1 MFFPVAQWDKG
12 RKTCTSLKI
21 DWQLYPPFKNAAVC
35 FQKLWK
41 LRVKPCSYQTIAR
54 HPRSLAIFITPS
66 PCSLFP
72 NLCFS
77 AFTSSLSLSLPLFF
91 SLFLRLSR
99 CPPICQ
105 PVLVHPLLSA
115 FVNVFCPYKERA
127 QADCTNRMSLAGVL
141 QGQEDHGNCNGRV
154 RWEED
159 GGEWMDS
166 WGRGGEATKLMSMTT
181 PSPPPTPQ
189 VRWQK

>member
-1 MFFPVAQWDKG
+1 MLLFAFKSSESFGLSPVLIKQSPVTLVLWPFS
-12 RKTCTSLKI
+12 SL
-21 DWQLYPPFKNAAVC
+21 LLLVHC
-35 FQKLWK
+35 FLI
-41 LRVKPCSYQTIAR
+41 SA
-54 HPRSLAIFITPS
+54 SLP
-66 PCSLFP
+66 LHH
-72 NLCFS
+72 
-77 AFTSSLSLSLPLFF
+77 LSLSLPLFF

-166 WGRGGEATKLMSMTT
+166 WGRGGGGSHQTSVNDHPFTPTHPPSEMTEIGT
-181 PSPPPTPQ
+181 
-189 VRWQK
+189 REEEEG

>member
-1 MFFPVAQWDKG
+1 MLLFAFKSSESFGLSPVLIKQSPVTLVLW
-12 RKTCTSLKI
+12 
-21 DWQLYPPFKNAAVC
+21 PF
-35 FQKLWK
+35 
-41 LRVKPCSYQTIAR
+41 
-54 HPRSLAIFITPS
+54 
-66 PCSLFP
+66 
-72 NLCFS
+72 
-77 AFTSSLSLSLPLFF
+77 SSLLLLVHCFLISASLPLHHLSFSLPLFF

-166 WGRGGEATKLMSMTT
+166 WGRGGVK
-181 PSPPPTPQ
+181 PPNFCQ
-189 VRWQK
+189 

>member
-41 LRVKPCSYQTIAR
+41 LRVKPCSYQTIAVTLVLW
-54 HPRSLAIFITPS
+54 PFSSLLLLAHCFLIS
-66 PCSLFP
+66 ASLP
-72 NLCFS
+72 LHH
-77 AFTSSLSLSLPLFF
+77 LSLSLPLFF

-166 WGRGGEATKLMSMTT
+166 WGRGGEATTLLSMTT